1 MDFGGKIGKFT
12 KIIGKFHGSRKKKRG
27 QSRITGKIK
36 DFNSRFTKKIKLNS
50 RITEKIRGGQFTVH
64 EENKTQFTV
73 HSKNKSPITV
83 HGNTSLRPSDLSAC
97 ITLPLI
103 APNHVTSHVNR
114 YVISVITFA
123 RPLLMLWVI

>member
-1 MDFGGKIGKFT
+1 MDFGGEIGKFT
-12 KIIGKFHGSRKKKRG
+12 KIIGKIHGSRKTKRG

-36 DFNSRFTKKIKLNS
+36 DSNSRFTKKIKLNS

-83 HGNTSLRPSDLSAC
+83 HGNTSLRPSL
-97 ITLPLI
+97 LWLLL
-103 APNHVTSHVNR
+103 R
-114 YVISVITFA
+114 YC
-123 RPLLMLWVI
+123 